1 MLQPLAKNVLIL
13 LRLTVTAV
21 SADAGIHKKTLSS
34 GHGLDIA
41 QRTKTLLKSNKEM
54 EDIKIVKPLED
65 SGLIIKGVTQTIENE
80 AENKGADFLV
90 CYEVH

>member
-21 SADAGIHKKTLSS
+21 SADAWIHKKTLSS

-41 QRTKTLLKSNKEM
+41 QITKTLLKSNEEM

>member
-1 MLQPLAKNVLIL
+1 
-13 LRLTVTAV
+13 
-21 SADAGIHKKTLSS
+21 
-34 GHGLDIA
+34 
-41 QRTKTLLKSNKEM
+41 M

-65 SGLIIKGVTQTIENE
+65 SSLIIKGVTQTIENE